1 MTGVQT
7 CALPIWDRIVS
18 VNTAFCNSKN
28 ERKLYVNTSRCP
40 TLTSNLNEQAYDDNG
55 NPRKS
60 NNVDHM
66 LDALGYFVH
75 RKFAVSMPVS
85 KVAKFKL

>member
-1 MTGVQT
+1 MGSGWIFKKRTWR
-7 CALPIWDRIVS
+7 PS
-18 VNTAFCNSKN
+18 SK
-28 ERKLYVNTSRCP
+28 CP